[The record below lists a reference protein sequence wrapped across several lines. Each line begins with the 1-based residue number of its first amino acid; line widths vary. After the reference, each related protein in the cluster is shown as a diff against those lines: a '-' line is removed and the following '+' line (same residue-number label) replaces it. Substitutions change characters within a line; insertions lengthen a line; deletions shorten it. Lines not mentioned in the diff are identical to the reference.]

1 MKKSQIEVKS
11 KTPKIQL
18 SKEEI
23 NAVKKRMA
31 QLRKDNTERNTSTQA
46 LIPYRMMYPDGTCY
60 IEGKKYSQT
69 VEFYDTNYQLATFD
83 EKGSKF
89 SSWCDILN
97 YFDDSIEFQ
106 NTYENQIMDKDSM
119 IKYVKINDINDSY
132 NDIRKEYSNIRI
144 NNLFGGNNGRS
155 IKKYLTFT
163 TEAKNLREARA
174 KLNTVANEVIQLF
187 ADMKVS
193 ARKLSGEERLE
204 SMYKSLNP
212 FTTQPFIFDWALVKK
227 GYDTKDFIAPSS
239 VKFVGKNQFEIG
251 NAYGC
256 VTSINIL
263 AGELSDRIIADFLD
277 KTDGLV
283 SLNFHINTGMPS
295 SG

>member
-1 MKKSQIEVKS
+1 
-11 KTPKIQL
+11 
-18 SKEEI
+18 
-23 NAVKKRMA
+23 MA

-132 NDIRKEYSNIRI
+132 FECN
-144 NNLFGGNNGRS
+144 
-155 IKKYLTFT
+155 IKK
-163 TEAKNLREARA
+163 R
-174 KLNTVANEVIQLF
+174 
-187 ADMKVS
+187 
-193 ARKLSGEERLE
+193 
-204 SMYKSLNP
+204 
-212 FTTQPFIFDWALVKK
+212 
-227 GYDTKDFIAPSS
+227 
-239 VKFVGKNQFEIG
+239 
-251 NAYGC
+251 
-256 VTSINIL
+256 
-263 AGELSDRIIADFLD
+263 
-277 KTDGLV
+277 
-283 SLNFHINTGMPS
+283 H
-295 SG
+295 

>member
-106 NTYENQIMDKDSM
+106 NTYENQIMDKDLM
-119 IKYVKINDINDSY
+119 ILIMISEKSTVIFALI
-132 NDIRKEYSNIRI
+132 ICLVE
-144 NNLFGGNNGRS
+144 
-155 IKKYLTFT
+155 T
-163 TEAKNLREARA
+163 T
-174 KLNTVANEVIQLF
+174 VEVS
-187 ADMKVS
+187 K
-193 ARKLSGEERLE
+193 
-204 SMYKSLNP
+204 
-212 FTTQPFIFDWALVKK
+212 
-227 GYDTKDFIAPSS
+227 
-239 VKFVGKNQFEIG
+239 
-251 NAYGC
+251 
-256 VTSINIL
+256 NIL
-263 AGELSDRIIADFLD
+263 HSQQKLKI
-277 KTDGLV
+277 
-283 SLNFHINTGMPS
+283 
-295 SG
+295 

>member
-31 QLRKDNTERNTSTQA
+31 QLRKYNTERNTSTQA

-106 NTYENQIMDKDSM
+106 NTYENQIMDKD
-119 IKYVKINDINDSY
+119 
-132 NDIRKEYSNIRI
+132 
-144 NNLFGGNNGRS
+144 
-155 IKKYLTFT
+155 
-163 TEAKNLREARA
+163 
-174 KLNTVANEVIQLF
+174 
-187 ADMKVS
+187 
-193 ARKLSGEERLE
+193 LSL
-204 SMYKSLNP
+204 
-212 FTTQPFIFDWALVKK
+212 I
-227 GYDTKDFIAPSS
+227 
-239 VKFVGKNQFEIG
+239 
-251 NAYGC
+251 
-256 VTSINIL
+256 
-263 AGELSDRIIADFLD
+263 
-277 KTDGLV
+277 
-283 SLNFHINTGMPS
+283 HISEPTRH
-295 SG
+295 